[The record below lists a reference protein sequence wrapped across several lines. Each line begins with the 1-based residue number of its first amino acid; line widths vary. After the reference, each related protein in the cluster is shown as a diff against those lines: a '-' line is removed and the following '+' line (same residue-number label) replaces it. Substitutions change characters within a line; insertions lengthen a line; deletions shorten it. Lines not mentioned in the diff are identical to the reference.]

1 MPGQLIQWIAFYWA
15 STAAGATG
23 LLVAVPFI
31 VQSTGA
37 NWRTNYWF
45 WSGFSALSLLMAIFL
60 LPETLFARAPAL
72 IDGQLIVVDDYGN
85 VTILA
90 AEDAVRSSQGRSS
103 IDDRSG
109 TANPYLRL
117 LRPFKY
123 QEHGLKKFCA
133 TYAEMALSLLN
144 PSVFWVLILN
154 SVLFGGLVAQSLTY
168 STQLALPPWNF
179 SSAAVGTAQAGSFF
193 GAFIALGLSGATIDK
208 VSGFLTKQNDGVREP
223 EHVLPNF
230 ILPTLLAFAGLV
242 IYGVVG
248 GNPEKHP
255 WIGVHI
261 SFGLYYCGFVAIS
274 AISGVWIGEASPH
287 WSGAALVLVCGG
299 RNALGFSIRWVLVN
313 KVVGYLLTNS
323 SLAITSL
330 AG

>member
-1 MPGQLIQWIAFYWA
+1 
-15 STAAGATG
+15 
-23 LLVAVPFI
+23 
-31 VQSTGA
+31 
-37 NWRTNYWF
+37 
-45 WSGFSALSLLMAIFL
+45 MAIVL

-72 IDGQLIVVDDYGN
+72 IDGQVIVVDDYGN
-85 VTILA
+85 VTVLA
-90 AEDAVRSSQGRSS
+90 AEDVVLPPQGQTP
-103 IDDRSG
+103 IDNSTG
-109 TANPYLRL
+109 AANVYLSL

-123 QEHGLKKFCA
+123 QEHGLKRFCA

-144 PSVFWVLILN
+144 PSVFWVLVLN
-154 SVLFGGLVAQSLTY
+154 SILFSGLVAQSLTY

-193 GAFIALGLSGATIDK
+193 GALIALGLSGATVDR
-208 VSGFLTKQNDGVREP
+208 VSGFLTKKNGGVREP
-223 EHVLPNF
+223 EHILPNF
-230 ILPTLLAFAGLV
+230 ILPALLAFAGMV

-248 GNPEKHP
+248 GNPEKYP

-299 RNALGFSIRWVLVN
+299 RNALGFSIRWVLAPKTMV
-313 KVVGYLLTNS
+313 YLLTNS
-323 SLAITSL
+323 CLAITLL